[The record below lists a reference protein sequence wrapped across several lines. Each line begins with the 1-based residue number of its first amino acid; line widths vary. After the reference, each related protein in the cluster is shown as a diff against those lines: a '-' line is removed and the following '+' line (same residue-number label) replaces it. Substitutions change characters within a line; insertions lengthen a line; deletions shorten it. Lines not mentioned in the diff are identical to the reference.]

1 MKNLKLNM
9 ADRYPDYVLL
19 PLVDREAMRKAVKE
33 KFGTVKAFVA
43 ETGFKDFSNITSGH
57 RRVCPKKL
65 AKMKKALGV

>member
-43 ETGFKDFSNITSGH
+43 ETG
-57 RRVCPKKL
+57 V
-65 AKMKKALGV
+65 